1 MGGLLQFIFF
11 LWLGW
16 IVLVVIYHVV
26 VEVFKFLK
34 EVLGSLFDAP
44 DPPSRPE
51 PSQVQRRTAADSQR
65 PDHEYRKPWVPD
77 SSTGQPRGAPAIRL
91 SGNASF
97 PMPKRPAKLELAIDY
112 NARLAGSSYLIVR
125 VRGGPDGGRVGGI
138 TYSLSCTA
146 DVHQIEYALGDRR
159 SIIANP
165 EAFKGLYALNVNL
178 PEDESWATLAVIPLD
193 HVLPPRGGT
202 LRYHFRCK
210 AYASSIGAS
219 NSAPSTVGGVLN
231 DAELTT
237 ILNLPGPGYLDEID
251 WLSQREKLVGMLA
264 GLLQGCVVDVSDKRS
279 KVRALVDAIDPPA
292 SSGARRT
299 MLKLAVERAFVSAP
313 PSAGLTFSIIDAVR
327 ITKDAVLIEAV
338 ARVIFQLACREPLT
352 SEIRKAFAKIKANY
366 DVIINGHH
374 VSLID
379 PLPPAAPVKSPAPAP
394 KPSPAVASFELR
406 LEPVEEAG
414 RMKAAEVYVRGFT
427 GSLLLSQPELSFW
440 LWDET
445 SGDTPFL
452 MSAADIDN
460 VHERAVHVRSWK
472 AGEYDPNK
480 WQKAGMIMFNQVMP
494 PSGGARRISVAGRLG
509 SSSIFSAFSSAN
521 TARSPAIA
529 MSIAGSGYEKIRIAR
544 QGLRYRAFVIA
555 VGLALMS
562 GKGPTYRQDKALK
575 KFAQTLCAGI
585 IDRKLAE
592 GHQNDLLTLL
602 DSNVD
607 DSLYGLTKQLDHLAD
622 QSYPELK
629 SQLLEA
635 LVEVMASRKARSK
648 QSRHFLEYSRS
659 VLA

>member
-1 MGGLLQFIFF
+1 MGGILQSIFF
-11 LWLGW
+11 LWIGW

-34 EVLGSLFDAP
+34 EVLGSLFDDP

-51 PSQVQRRTAADSQR
+51 PSQVQRRTAADSHR
-65 PDHEYRKPWVPD
+65 PDHEYRQPWAPD
-77 SSTGQPRGAPAIRL
+77 MSTGQPRSAPAIRL
-91 SGNASF
+91 GGNTTF
-97 PMPKRPAKLELAIDY
+97 QTPKRPAKLELAIDY

-159 SIIANP
+159 SIVANP

-193 HVLPPRGGT
+193 HLLPPRGGT

-210 AYASSIGAS
+210 AYATSIGAS

-237 ILNLPGPGYLDEID
+237 FLNLPGPGYLDEID
-251 WLSQREKLVGMLA
+251 WLSLREKLVGMLA
-264 GLLQGCVVDVSDKRS
+264 GLLQGCVVEVSDKRS

-292 SSGARRT
+292 SSGVRRT

-352 SEIRKAFAKIKANY
+352 SDIRKAFAKIKANY
-366 DVIINGHH
+366 DVNVNGYH

-379 PLPPAAPVKSPAPAP
+379 PLPPVAPVKTPTPAP
-394 KPSPAVASFELR
+394 KPSPAVPSFELK
-406 LEPVEEAG
+406 LEPIEEAG
-414 RMKAAEVYVRGFT
+414 RMKAAEVHVRGFA
-427 GSLLLSQPELSFW
+427 GSLLVSKPELSFW

-452 MSAADIDN
+452 MSADDIDH
-460 VHERAVHVRSWK
+460 VHERALHVRSWK
-472 AGEYDPNK
+472 SGEYDPNK

-509 SSSIFSAFSSAN
+509 ARTIFSVFSSAN

-544 QGLRYRAFVIA
+544 QGLRYRAFVLA
-555 VGLALMS
+555 VGQALLS

-575 KFAQTLCAGI
+575 KFA
-585 IDRKLAE
+585 
-592 GHQNDLLTLL
+592 DLLCSGITDRAWAEACKDELL
-602 DSNVD
+602 VLIDSKVD
-607 DSLYGLTKQLDHLAD
+607 DTYSGLTCLVDQLTTEA
-622 QSYPELK
+622 YPELK
-629 SQLLEA
+629 NQLLEA
-635 LVEVMASRKARSK
+635 LIEITASRQKRTRE
-648 QSRHFLEYSRS
+648 SREFLEYCRT